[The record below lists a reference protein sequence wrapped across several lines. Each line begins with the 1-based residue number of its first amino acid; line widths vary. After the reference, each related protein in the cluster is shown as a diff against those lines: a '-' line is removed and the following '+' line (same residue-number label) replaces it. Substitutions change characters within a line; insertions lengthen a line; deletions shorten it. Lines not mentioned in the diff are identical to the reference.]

1 MLPLKAVRVKCGI
14 VDSVRTAAQ
23 AAYDAR
29 RIVASGPPEDNQSVV
44 SAIPE
49 IEHVLGRLLGVCRT
63 FYGDRLVSLVVFGS
77 VGRGSPGPDSDIDL
91 LIVADPLPDGRIPRV
106 REFDA
111 VEESVTS
118 GGPADSAHRLSP
130 IFKTPA
136 EARRG
141 SPLFLDMLEDGRLL
155 YDRGGFFAGEL
166 AALRG
171 RLDKLGSK
179 RIWKD
184 GAWYWDLKPDFKPGD
199 EIVLF

>member
-1 MLPLKAVRVKCGI
+1 MAAV
-14 VDSVRTAAQ
+14 
-23 AAYDAR
+23 
-29 RIVASGPPEDNQSVV
+29 
-44 SAIPE
+44 IPE
-49 IEHVLGRLLGVCRT
+49 VERVVERLLGACQS
-63 FYGDRLVSLVVFGS
+63 FYGGRLVSLVVFGS
-77 VGRGSPGPDSDIDL
+77 VGRGTPRPDSDIDVL
-91 LIVADPLPDGRIPRV
+91 VVADPLPDGRIPRV
-106 REFDA
+106 REFDR
-111 VEESVTS
+111 VERSVAS
-118 GGPADSAHRLSP
+118 GGPANSARRLSP

-136 EARRG
+136 EVRRG